1 MAVGVRAR
9 KRPEADAEVVEK
21 QTDQSDDDVPPLTF
35 MRLIQLSRPGW
46 WLVNAW
52 LYMAPTGMQWHLFS
66 TAKFWF
72 GLLWVVFPLNLLV
85 YGLNDYTD
93 VEIDVTNPRKGNFVY
108 GAKCSR
114 NELQNLPKVIF
125 VSHTIGTV
133 IFCAWGQS
141 LHFVWIMLAAAAVN
155 VAYNI
160 PPLRLSGRGPFELPT
175 VVAGFSI
182 VTILSTF
189 WNELPWPPT
198 RYWLHMTFLV
208 LRTQLWTEFMDHDED
223 AGFNRKTTS
232 VLLGRALSQIAVAAV
247 LAGEA
252 LMVWVNFDDAV
263 LRGFSVMG
271 LVMFILTEVL
281 NVLPA
286 DKDKKIA
293 VHSQNLVGLLL
304 MVWIWNQGLFVE
316 VPY

>member
-9 KRPEADAEVVEK
+9 NRPEAEERADSKEDEIK
-21 QTDQSDDDVPPLTF
+21 EREIPPLTLS
-35 MRLIQLSRPGW
+35 RLIQLSRPGW

-52 LYMAPTGMQWHLFS
+52 LYLAPTGTQWHLFG

-108 GAKCSR
+108 GAKCTH
-114 NELQNLPKVIF
+114 NELANLPKVIAI
-125 VSHTIGTV
+125 SHSIGTL
-133 IFCAWGQS
+133 IFCLWGQS
-141 LHFVWIMLAAAAVN
+141 LSFLWIMLAAAAVN
-155 VAYNI
+155 VAYNVR
-160 PPLRLSGRGPFELPT
+160 PLRLSGRGPFELPT
-175 VVAGFSI
+175 VVSGFSI

-189 WNELPWPPT
+189 WNETPFPPT

-223 AGFNRKTTS
+223 ASFNRKTTS
-232 VLLGRALSQIAVAAV
+232 VLLGRVLSQIVVACV

-252 LMVWVNFDDAV
+252 LMVWTHFDDAV
-263 LRGFSVMG
+263 GE
-271 LVMFILTEVL
+271 I
-281 NVLPA
+281 
-286 DKDKKIA
+286 
-293 VHSQNLVGLLL
+293 
-304 MVWIWNQGLFVE
+304 
-316 VPY
+316 